1 VKKYTLFSGCMIST
15 KLPFIE
21 ALTLSTL
28 RKMDVGVI
36 TLKDWS
42 CCPEPTMIR
51 MLSEKAWYS
60 LAARNISIA
69 EEGKCNIL
77 TLCNGCL
84 MTLLKA
90 NEDIKENSDLRREMN
105 AILGRVGR
113 DFKGIVEV
121 KSLWRFLY
129 EDIGPKKLKALIQKP
144 LVDFRV
150 AIHYGCHMMEELK
163 LYDNTQD
170 PKALRELVKI
180 LGADVVDYP
189 DGLKCCG
196 YPLSPI
202 DRELSIDEA
211 AERLRCVDE
220 AQANCLCVLCPACY
234 LQFRLALHKNR
245 QPKVKLAYYPE
256 LLGSAMG
263 ILPNL
268 HQRSR
273 EDVPHRRP
281 PDAC

>member
-1 VKKYTLFSGCMIST
+1 MKRYTLFSGCMIST
-15 KLPFIE
+15 KLPFVE

-28 RKMDVGVI
+28 RKMDVGVM

-51 MLSEKAWYS
+51 MLSEKAWYA

-69 EEGKCNIL
+69 EESKCNIL

-84 MTLLKA
+84 TTLLKA
-90 NEDIKENSDLRREMN
+90 NEDIKENTNLRREMN
-105 AILGRVGR
+105 AILGRVER
-113 DFKGIVEV
+113 DFKGSVEV

-129 EDIGPKKLKALIQKP
+129 EDIGTKKLRELVKKP

-163 LYDNTQD
+163 LYDNIQD
-170 PKALRELVKI
+170 PKALRALVRI
-180 LGADVVDYP
+180 LGADVADYP

-202 DRELSIDEA
+202 NRDLSIDEA
-211 AERLRCVDE
+211 ADRLRGVYE

-234 LQFRLALHKNR
+234 LQFRLALRRNR
-245 QPKVKLAYYPE
+245 QLKVKLAYYPE

-263 ILPNL
+263 VLPTL
-268 HQRSR
+268 QQRSR

-281 PDAC
+281 SDAC